1 METSDEQHH
10 QEPSI
15 DYLEFIDTITIDD
28 HDGKHTDKDNSNTQ
42 SGKQPVII
50 NTIEEE
56 ENKYEE
62 EENKYETDVNM
73 NYNTHQ
79 DIELMLSIHNHIGI
93 NKNIQLVEAPTPMQN
108 IRKQKEE
115 YKYESNQIEPKIS
128 DDRNEMKSSQKRL
141 SQYIDCQEGHNIANC
156 MPMKRIIDLLNYW
169 QHGIRMKSAHINI
182 YEYLN
187 INIENYDI
195 SSVMEDWHQIR
206 TNHSNDDSLNE
217 WINNNK
223 VLYCNEETQC

>member
-28 HDGKHTDKDNSNTQ
+28 HDGKHTDKDNSNTHNLNTQ
-42 SGKQPVII
+42 SRKQPVII

-79 DIELMLSIHNHIGI
+79 DIELMVSIHNHIDI
-93 NKNIQLVEAPTPMQN
+93 NKNIHPVEAPTPTQN
-108 IRKQKEE
+108 ITKQK
-115 YKYESNQIEPKIS
+115 KK
-128 DDRNEMKSSQKRL
+128 K
-141 SQYIDCQEGHNIANC
+141 
-156 MPMKRIIDLLNYW
+156 
-169 QHGIRMKSAHINI
+169 
-182 YEYLN
+182 
-187 INIENYDI
+187 
-195 SSVMEDWHQIR
+195 
-206 TNHSNDDSLNE
+206 
-217 WINNNK
+217 
-223 VLYCNEETQC
+223 

>member
-28 HDGKHTDKDNSNTQ
+28 HDGKLTDKDNSNIQ
-42 SGKQPVII
+42 SRKQPGII

-79 DIELMLSIHNHIGI
+79 DQHIELMLSIHNHIDI
-93 NKNIQLVEAPTPMQN
+93 NKNIERVETPTPMQN
-108 IRKQKEE
+108 ITKQKGEN
-115 YKYESNQIEPKIS
+115 KYENNQI
-128 DDRNEMKSSQKRL
+128 RNEMKSSQKRL
-141 SQYIDCQEGHNIANC
+141 SQYIDCQKGHNIANC
-156 MPMKRIIDLLNYW
+156 IPMKRIIDLLKHW
-169 QHGIRMKSAHINI
+169 QHDIFMKSTHINI
-182 YEYLN
+182 HEYLN
-187 INIENYDI
+187 NDIENYDI
-195 SSVMEDWHQIR
+195 SSV
-206 TNHSNDDSLNE
+206 
-217 WINNNK
+217 
-223 VLYCNEETQC
+223 